1 MAKIN
6 YTFADGHTEEIE
18 VTDEFALQYE
28 MLEDERKRQEEREKK
43 RRKRRLSY
51 EGLADNGYEFEDKT
65 CLNPLEQ
72 LIEQEDEQY
81 SLISLSDFLTDR
93 HKQIMR
99 LYYDVGMS
107 KTEIAKVLN
116 ITKVAVQHHLEN
128 LGFVPG
134 SNVRVVTKM
143 GGNIIVQ
150 VKEARVAISS
160 EMAQKIFV

>member
-28 MLEDERKRQEEREKK
+28 LLEDERKRQEEREKK

-65 CLNPLEQ
+65 CPNPLEQ
-72 LIEQEDEQY
+72 LIEQENEQY
-81 SLISLSDFLTDR
+81 SLISLSDFL
-93 HKQIMR
+93 
-99 LYYDVGMS
+99 
-107 KTEIAKVLN
+107 TEIAKVLN

-128 LGFVPG
+128 A
-134 SNVRVVTKM
+134 
-143 GGNIIVQ
+143 
-150 VKEARVAISS
+150 VK
-160 EMAQKIFV
+160 KILKNF

>member
-28 MLEDERKRQEEREKK
+28 MLEDKRKRQEEREKK

-93 HKQIMR
+93 QKQIMR
-99 LYYDVGMS
+99 LYYDVEMS

-128 LGFVPG
+128 A
-134 SNVRVVTKM
+134 
-143 GGNIIVQ
+143 
-150 VKEARVAISS
+150 VK
-160 EMAQKIFV
+160 KILKNF